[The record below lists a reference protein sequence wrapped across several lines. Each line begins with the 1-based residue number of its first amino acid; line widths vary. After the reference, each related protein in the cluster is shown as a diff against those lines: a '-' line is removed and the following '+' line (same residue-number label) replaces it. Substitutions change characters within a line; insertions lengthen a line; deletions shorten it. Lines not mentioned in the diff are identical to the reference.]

1 MTISTR
7 HDDVRDGVAAMSV
20 DAKPPRLPLRLPA
33 DGDDD
38 LKFAAPWEAKAFAIV
53 VSLSQAGHFTW
64 SEWVE
69 CFSREVALNAGI
81 ESAEGKSRSYY
92 EQWLSAAESLL
103 STKGLMTADQMQ
115 ARRLAVAV
123 AGTSNARRWPSESP

>member
-1 MTISTR
+1 
-7 HDDVRDGVAAMSV
+7 MSV
-20 DAKPPRLPLRLPA
+20 DANPPRLLPRLPA
-33 DGDDD
+33 GNDDD

-64 SEWVE
+64 AEWVE
-69 CFSREVALNAGI
+69 CFSREVALDAGI
-81 ESAEGKSRSYY
+81 ESANGRARSYY

-103 STKGLMTADQMQ
+103 SAKGLMTAEQLQ

-123 AGTSNARRWPSESP
+123 AGPDNARRWPSENP

>member
-1 MTISTR
+1 
-7 HDDVRDGVAAMSV
+7 MSV
-20 DAKPPRLPLRLPA
+20 DAKPPRLPLRSPA

-69 CFSREVALNAGI
+69 CFSREVALDAGI
-81 ESAEGKSRSYY
+81 ESVNGTTRSYY

-103 STKGLMTADQMQ
+103 SAKGLMTAEQLQ

-123 AGTSNARRWPSESP
+123 AGTGNARRWPTEPS